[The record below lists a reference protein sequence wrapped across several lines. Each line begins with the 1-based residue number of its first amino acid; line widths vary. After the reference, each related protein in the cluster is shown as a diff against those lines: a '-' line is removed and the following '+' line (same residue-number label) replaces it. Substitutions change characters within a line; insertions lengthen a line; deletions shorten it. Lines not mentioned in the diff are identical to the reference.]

1 VIVYRPSSEV
11 SDADFDCV
19 DSYDS
24 TKCHHGEISY
34 LVAERFGR
42 SGGDCGSRYADCP
55 ESPLDFIS
63 SKINDEVYSF
73 EES

>member
-1 VIVYRPSSEV
+1 VIIYRPSSEV
-11 SDADFDCV
+11 SDADFDCI

-24 TKCHHGEISY
+24 TKCHHEDISY
-34 LVAERFGR
+34 LAAERFGR
-42 SGGDCGSRYADCP
+42 SGGDCGLRYADCS

-63 SKINDEVYSF
+63 SKINNEVDPF